1 MRHAFELG
9 LIALVL
15 ACFWAAGCVT
25 AALGLH
31 LFRRIDV
38 MLGYGYGWKDAGV
51 QLRATRRR
59 KDKRLTPVTEKLP
72 YQEWLDTQQVK
83 PVQLAD
89 PATLRDG
96 AEREQAMLRDMG
108 LAARVQSGAGTM
120 IIHHA
125 GKDSALWGVGGW
137 DGSVPVTPGQRSDV
151 TAQVRTEG
159 SPPWGNEARP
169 PVVDETMIMRPGR
182 YGYDDATQTSMIQP
196 VDDDPAG

>member
-15 ACFWAAGCVT
+15 ACFWAAGCVI

-120 IIHHA
+120 IVQHA
-125 GKDSALWGVGGW
+125 GKDTALWGA
-137 DGSVPVTPGQRSDV
+137 DV
-151 TAQVRTEG
+151 AG
-159 SPPWGNEARP
+159 APPWAEQARP
-169 PVVDETMIMRPGR
+169 PVVDETMIMRPGS